1 MSDEKLNH
9 QRGREMNEKRIA
21 DQLRRIN
28 SEIMGGKLTEKQIT
42 DEARKRANAA
52 AERAV
57 RDEK

>member
-1 MSDEKLNH
+1 MSH
-9 QRGREMNEKRIA
+9 QDARQANEKRIA

-28 SEIMGGKLTEKQIT
+28 QGPGGGALTEKQIT

>member
-1 MSDEKLNH
+1 MSDRLDHAK
-9 QRGREMNEKRIA
+9 GREANERRIA

-28 SEIMGGKLTEKQIT
+28 NGPGGGALTEKQIT